1 MKFADKLT
9 LLKKGI
15 TLDQIKELEKEEA
28 TEAEAQEKEEKQKQE
43 QAQGQAKEQEQGG
56 EQDQTGF
63 VTKDDLD
70 AAMDNLLKAFQ
81 DAALQNDSTKDT
93 GSNDRNGTD
102 VLIDLVNSNNG
113 INLYDKE
120 D

>member
-1 MKFADKLT
+1 MKFSDKLT
-9 LLKKGI
+9 LLKKGV

-28 TEAEAQEKEEKQKQE
+28 TEAAAQEQEEKHEQE
-43 QAQGQAKEQEQGG
+43 QAQAQAKEQEK
-56 EQDQTGF
+56 EQEQERSGF

-81 DAALQNDSTKDT
+81 DSALQNDSTNDT
-93 GSNDRNGTD
+93 GSNDRNGID
-102 VLIDLVNSNNG
+102 VLTDLVNSNNG
-113 INLYDKE
+113 IDLNKE